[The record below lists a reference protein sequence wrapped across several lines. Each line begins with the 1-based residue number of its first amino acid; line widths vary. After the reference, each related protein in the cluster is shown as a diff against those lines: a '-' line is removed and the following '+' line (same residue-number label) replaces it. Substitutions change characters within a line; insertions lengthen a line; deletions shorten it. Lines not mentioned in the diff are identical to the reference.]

1 MVIDIFASLFG
12 TALII
17 VSWVFIYTVGV
28 TDGIEKATRYDHD
41 NDPDDVIIFDHTHHG
56 DLKNQDPMVK

>member
-1 MVIDIFASLFG
+1 MVIDILASLFG

-17 VSWVFIYTVGV
+17 ASWVFIYAVGV

-41 NDPDDVIIFDHTHHG
+41 SDSDDVIIFDHTHHG